1 MTKTTIENHQPLA
14 VCLHASAS
22 SKGQWK
28 GLMSMLERQMRC
40 VAPDLVGY
48 GAGDPFST
56 RKRFHLRQ
64 EVHNVLRQVEEQTG
78 KSNGPLHLVGHSY
91 GGATALQIA
100 VMYPERV
107 ASVTLYEPAQFL
119 MLFANGLRSTEAREV
134 LAVWKFAKDQIGT
147 TIGRFLAARRFI
159 EYWSGEGAWQHIP
172 LKRRCRFARLMPKV
186 VAEFEAILSAGV
198 SAEVFAGLNVPVRI
212 ICGTATRATA
222 RKVCRELARSL
233 PNVELVEV
241 EGATHMAPTTEPD
254 TINPLFAE
262 HVLAA
267 LHRDLA
273 AAA

>member
-1 MTKTTIENHQPLA
+1 MTETRIENHQPLA

-22 SKGQWK
+22 SKGQWR
-28 GLMSMLERQMRC
+28 GLVSMLDREIRC

-48 GAGDPFST
+48 GEGDPFNT

-64 EVHNVLRQVEEQTG
+64 EVNNVLRQIEEQTG
-78 KSNGPLHLVGHSY
+78 KSNGPLHLIGHSY

-100 VMYPERV
+100 TMYPERI
-107 ASVTLYEPAQFL
+107 ASLTVYEPAQFL
-119 MLFANGLRSTEAREV
+119 MLFGNGLRSAEAREI
-134 LAVWKFAKDQIGT
+134 LTVWKFAKDRIKT
-147 TIGRFLAARRFI
+147 TIGRFIAARRFI

-198 SAEVFAGLNVPVRI
+198 SAEDFSRLNIPVRI

-222 RKVCRELARSL
+222 RKVAMELARLL

-241 EGATHMAPTTEPD
+241 EGAAHMAPTTEPD

-262 HVLAA
+262 HVLSV
-267 LHRDLA
+267 LNRGLA